1 MFSGRFCWSRN
12 DCEYHLRLAKSRWV
26 DVISSNETHDQLSNR
41 RLRTFCQDSRSFNGH
56 SLCSGIL
63 HCRQTTNIFA
73 RYHRLFSSV
82 FSKEFSLIT
91 FVVEFF
97 NPMISKRRWSLKNNF
112 EHSIQ
117 YLGSIII
124 IIIMIISK
132 ILGSDTHVTKIW
144 GLRAMRE
151 LQSAKS
157 TKFKF
162 DFSTISIAWRL
173 FMVIRYW
180 IRFRRKYNRV
190 KT

>member
-41 RLRTFCQDSRSFNGH
+41 RLRTFCQDSRSFDGH

-63 HCRQTTNIFA
+63 HCRQTCIFA
-73 RYHRLFSSV
+73 RYHRLFSSIL
-82 FSKEFSLIT
+82 SKEFSLIT

-157 TKFKF
+157 TKFNF

-180 IRFRRKYNRV
+180 IKFRRKYNRV